1 MLYTF
6 DECGRIRIS
15 RKLAEASVKD
25 LLTSIMNV
33 NKIFGNNP
41 ASTRI
46 YFPLARIT
54 RIKSLCVY
62 LHRWVMINKTPD
74 IRLIVTSKIQEI
86 ILRLDSW
93 TVGTDNT
100 AVIVKQKK
108 SSLNLLNLKYL
119 EMVLQL
125 SFAKQTD
132 VVGLPWSML
141 FVLQPPM
148 WYQKLKSFLIVPI
161 TMISLHLKL
170 H

>member
-1 MLYTF
+1 
-6 DECGRIRIS
+6 
-15 RKLAEASVKD
+15 
-25 LLTSIMNV
+25 
-33 NKIFGNNP
+33 
-41 ASTRI
+41 
-46 YFPLARIT
+46 
-54 RIKSLCVY
+54 
-62 LHRWVMINKTPD
+62 MINKTPD

-148 WYQKLKSFLIVPI
+148 
-161 TMISLHLKL
+161 
-170 H
+170 